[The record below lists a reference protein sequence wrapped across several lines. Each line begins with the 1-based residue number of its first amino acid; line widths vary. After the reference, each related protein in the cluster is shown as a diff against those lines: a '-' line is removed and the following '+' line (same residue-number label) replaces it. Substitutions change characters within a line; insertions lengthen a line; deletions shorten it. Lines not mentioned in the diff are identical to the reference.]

1 MEKLNLMLYIAFVVD
16 PRYKMKIL
24 VWWLKRCN
32 GPIWADKI
40 EKRVRDLLDRLIEQY
55 SKFQGIAVSQF
66 NATSRSANNTNLNV
80 VDDDT
85 ESAVDKIHNLISQ
98 HLEEENDLEC
108 KLDVDKYLL
117 DGCEAATKDFDVLGW
132 WKINAPKYPIIAA
145 IARDVLAM
153 AIFIVTSESAFS
165 TKGCILDPLRVHCL
179 HLPLRRWFAHKIG

>member
-1 MEKLNLMLYIAFVVD
+1 M
-16 PRYKMKIL
+16 
-24 VWWLKRCN
+24 
-32 GPIWADKI
+32 
-40 EKRVRDLLDRLIEQY
+40 VRELLDRLIEQY

-108 KLDVDKYLL
+108 KSEVDRYLL

-132 WKINAPKYPIIAA
+132 WKINA
-145 IARDVLAM
+145 
-153 AIFIVTSESAFS
+153 S
-165 TKGCILDPLRVHCL
+165 
-179 HLPLRRWFAHKIG
+179 

>member
-32 GPIWADKI
+32 GPIWTDKI

-108 KLDVDKYLL
+108 KLEVDKYLL
-117 DGCEAATKDFDVLGW
+117 DGCEAATKDFDVLGCGRLMHL
-132 WKINAPKYPIIAA
+132 N
-145 IARDVLAM
+145 
-153 AIFIVTSESAFS
+153 
-165 TKGCILDPLRVHCL
+165 ILSLQR
-179 HLPLRRWFAHKIG
+179 